1 MTPAYPD
8 DADGDALRRV
18 ASSGSDM
25 ALPMVI
31 DFAVVVANEASAR
44 AVAAAVEPLGFD
56 PSIYE
61 SPDDGSWT
69 VSCSKSML
77 ATYEGVVAAQA
88 ELKEIVRHYGATCD
102 GWASFGNC
110 S

>member
-31 DFAVVVANEASAR
+31 DFPRANRLSQYR
-44 AVAAAVEPLGFD
+44 LDQVP
-56 PSIYE
+56 
-61 SPDDGSWT
+61 
-69 VSCSKSML
+69 
-77 ATYEGVVAAQA
+77 
-88 ELKEIVRHYGATCD
+88 
-102 GWASFGNC
+102 
-110 S
+110 